1 MVLKC
6 EGGIVMVELGSFVFG
21 MAIGICIGAR
31 IEYEL
36 WRRE

>member
-1 MVLKC
+1 
-6 EGGIVMVELGSFVFG
+6 MVELGSFVFG